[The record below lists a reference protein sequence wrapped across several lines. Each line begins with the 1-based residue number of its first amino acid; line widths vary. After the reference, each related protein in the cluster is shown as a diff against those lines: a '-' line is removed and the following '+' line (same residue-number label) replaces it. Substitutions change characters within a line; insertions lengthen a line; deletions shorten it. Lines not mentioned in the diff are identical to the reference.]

1 MRKQCIKG
9 PLRQTIPSAIVSK
22 LIGTMVFALTIV
34 ERARSFVRYIRH
46 R

>member
-1 MRKQCIKG
+1 MRKQCIRA

-22 LIGTMVFALTIV
+22 LIGTMVFALAIV
-34 ERARSFVRYIRH
+34 ERARSLVRYTRH